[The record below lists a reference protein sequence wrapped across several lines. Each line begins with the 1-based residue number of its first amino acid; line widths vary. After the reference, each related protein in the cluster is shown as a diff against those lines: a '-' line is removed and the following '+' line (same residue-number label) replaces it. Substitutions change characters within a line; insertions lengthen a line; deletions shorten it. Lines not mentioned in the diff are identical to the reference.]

1 MLFSGD
7 HLLSSKVP
15 HGASIFQCP
24 LVREIMQ
31 YFGALS
37 FFLADF
43 SAFPDEKNL
52 ESSQA
57 LHVKNDEV
65 AIGQQNFPV
74 KSTFI
79 FDKRFR

>member
-1 MLFSGD
+1 
-7 HLLSSKVP
+7 
-15 HGASIFQCP
+15 
-24 LVREIMQ
+24 MQ

-57 LHVKNDEV
+57 LHVKNDEF